1 MFKPALSKTAIVIA
15 SLLMVGA
22 VSAKEM
28 KIAVVDYSA
37 VMQQIPQA
45 AKAEA
50 AINAQLESKYAD
62 AKKMDSD
69 FKFNVEKLKRDGA
82 TMSADQK
89 KKLEGD
95 TMKIR
100 DQLEALVRQIDE
112 TRAKVSNEER
122 TKILG
127 LMNTAVEAIAA
138 KEQYDIV
145 LQKGAA
151 AYVKAEYDITASVV
165 AQVSKAK

>member
-1 MFKPALSKTAIVIA
+1 MFKPALSKTAVVIA

-50 AINAQLESKYAD
+50 TINGLIGGKMEE
-62 AKKMDSD
+62 AKKLDSD

-89 KKLEGD
+89 KKLEAD

-100 DQLEALVRQIDE
+100 DQLEGLVRQIDE
-112 TRAKVSNEER
+112 TRAKASNEER
-122 TKILG
+122 NKIIG
-127 LMNTAVEAIAA
+127 LMNSAVEAIAA

-145 LQKGAA
+145 LQKGATA
-151 AYVKAEYDITASVV
+151 VVKADYDITSAVV
-165 AQVSKAK
+165 AQVSKVK

>member
-1 MFKPALSKTAIVIA
+1 MFKPALTKTAVVIA

-50 AINAQLESKYAD
+50 TINSLVEGKMNE
-62 AKKMDSD
+62 AKKLDSD

-82 TMSADQK
+82 TMRRRSK
-89 KKLEGD
+89 E
-95 TMKIR
+95 KIGNGNY
-100 DQLEALVRQIDE
+100 E
-112 TRAKVSNEER
+112 NP
-122 TKILG
+122 
-127 LMNTAVEAIAA
+127 
-138 KEQYDIV
+138 
-145 LQKGAA
+145 
-151 AYVKAEYDITASVV
+151 
-165 AQVSKAK
+165 

>member
-1 MFKPALSKTAIVIA
+1 MFKPALSKTAVVIA

-50 AINAQLESKYAD
+50 TINGLIGGKMEE
-62 AKKMDSD
+62 AKKLDSD

-89 KKLEGD
+89 KELEAD

-100 DQLEALVRQIDE
+100 DQLEGLVRQIDE
-112 TRAKVSNEER
+112 TRAKASNEER
-122 TKILG
+122 NKIIG
-127 LMNTAVEAIAA
+127 LMNSAVEAIAA

-145 LQKGAA
+145 LQKGATA
-151 AYVKAEYDITASVV
+151 FVKADYDITSAVV

>member
-1 MFKPALSKTAIVIA
+1 MFKPALSKTAVVIA

-50 AINAQLESKYAD
+50 TINGLVGGKMEE
-62 AKKMDSD
+62 AKKLDSD

-89 KKLEGD
+89 KKLEAD

-100 DQLEALVRQIDE
+100 DQLENLVRQIDE
-112 TRAKVSNEER
+112 TRAKASNEER
-122 TKILG
+122 NKIIG
-127 LMNTAVEAIAA
+127 LMNSAVEAIAA

-145 LQKGAA
+145 LQKGATA
-151 AYVKAEYDITASVV
+151 FVKADYDITSAVV